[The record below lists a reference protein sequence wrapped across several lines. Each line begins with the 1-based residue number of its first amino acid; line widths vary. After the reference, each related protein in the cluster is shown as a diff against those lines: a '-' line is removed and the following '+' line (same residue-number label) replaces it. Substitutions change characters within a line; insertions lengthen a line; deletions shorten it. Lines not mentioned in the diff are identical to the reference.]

1 MAQDESFTNGLSA
14 EIVPPSRSS
23 VLPASGSRGPA
34 TVLIEP
40 FDAVGGG
47 QEDFFE
53 YFTVALNRKYTIL
66 GVAVLG
72 GLLAWCITS
81 LQTPLYQART
91 EIEIQSMAESD
102 LVYRIVDK
110 DWQGGGA
117 GNTVTP
123 ESYLETQLHILNSR
137 LFKNRVQEKI
147 RGTAIAN
154 SQYEPSRPRK
164 VLSLI
169 GIKLPVASGPGLSPI
184 KCESKTL
191 ENTRIV
197 QITCQSPNAD
207 FAAEYANTTAREFV
221 AYNLEAQTATAEHT
235 LSWLTNQLADMRGKV
250 EVARNKLDQYSAD
263 SGVHFEANEPDA
275 DKSTLSDLQKQ
286 LAAASI
292 QRIDDQAAYEVALD
306 ASRANQLVDERLAG
320 SEEEVLKL
328 KSQLQQLSQ
337 QYTSDHPKV
346 LQLREQIATLEKII
360 AMQTATYV
368 GLLKEKQEASQLR
381 EQELAKAL
389 AQQSKVVLGAAR
401 KSTEYE
407 TLRRDVER
415 NQKLYEDLLQKATEV
430 SLSTAMR
437 GSSQIRVV
445 DSAETP
451 PDPFHPAIPKSVGL
465 GIATGLMLGIG
476 LVFVGE
482 RTNHRLRSPGEV
494 ALHLGLPE
502 LAVVPNYDP
511 LPNPA
516 SEVKGEAKRPPLI
529 KRLLGSDRPEL
540 ATAQMVLRREKPGRV
555 VESFRAAVTSLLAYR
570 YWKNSS
576 KKILVTSA
584 SAGEGKST
592 VVSNLGISLAETGYS
607 VVLVDGDIRRPL
619 LNEMFGVSNSWG
631 LTTLVTGDHNISA
644 SPIEALVQKTKID
657 NLSLLT
663 AGPGTSSISRILH
676 AKRLETIFD
685 RLASEFDF
693 VIVDSPPASEFS
705 DARLLGRLVDGAVL
719 VIQSRETTRESALAV
734 RDRLLQ
740 DNLTIIGAILNRWD
754 SRTDNG
760 RYYAYRYRDQAL

>member
-1 MAQDESFTNGLSA
+1 MAQDDKFPGGQSA
-14 EIVPPSRSS
+14 EVIDRPGALAPT
-23 VLPASGSRGPA
+23 GSRAA
-34 TVLIEP
+34 TTVYLEP
-40 FDAVGGG
+40 IDAPGGA
-47 QEDFFE
+47 QRDFFE
-53 YFTVALNRKYTIL
+53 YFSVALNRKYTIL
-66 GVAVLG
+66 GVAALG
-72 GLLAWCITS
+72 GILAWGISS

-91 EIEIQSMAESD
+91 DIEIQSMAESD

-110 DWQGGGA
+110 DWQGGGG
-117 GNTVTP
+117 GNAVTP

-137 LFKNRVQEKI
+137 LFQNRVLDKI
-147 RGTAIAN
+147 RAAPAAS

-164 VLSLI
+164 LLSLI
-169 GIKLPVASGPGLSPI
+169 GIKLPGALGPGLPPI
-184 KCESKTL
+184 KCESKTV

-197 QITCQSPNAD
+197 QITCQSPNPD
-207 FAAEYANTTAREFV
+207 FAAEYANTTAREFI
-221 AYNLEAQTATAEHT
+221 AYNLEAQSSTAEHT
-235 LSWLTNQLADMRGKV
+235 LSWLTNQLADMRNKV
-250 EVARNKLDQYSAD
+250 EQARVKLDQYSAA
-263 SGVHFEANEPDA
+263 SGVHFEANEPDT
-275 DKSTLSDLQKQ
+275 DKNTLGDLQKQ
-286 LAAASI
+286 LAAASV
-292 QRIDDQAAYEVALD
+292 QQIDDQAAYEVALE

-320 SEEEVLKL
+320 SAEEVLKL

-346 LQLREQIATLEKII
+346 RQLKEQIETLDKIM

-368 GLLKEKQEASQLR
+368 GILREKHEASKLR
-381 EQELAKAL
+381 EEHLGKAL

-407 TLRRDVER
+407 TLRREVER

-445 DSAETP
+445 DSAEP
-451 PDPFHPAIPKSVGL
+451 PAAPFRPAIPKTVGL
-465 GIATGLMLGIG
+465 GITTGLMLGFG

-482 RTNHRLRSPGEV
+482 RTNHRFRGPGEV
-494 ALHLGLPE
+494 PLHLSLPE
-502 LAVVPNYDP
+502 LAVVPNYEPAARVAGKDGGETKR
-511 LPNPA
+511 LPQ
-516 SEVKGEAKRPPLI
+516 I
-529 KRLLGSDRPEL
+529 KRALGFGTPEPS
-540 ATAQMVLRREKPGRV
+540 TALMVLVPEKPGRV

-570 YWKNSS
+570 HWRNSS
-576 KKILVTSA
+576 KTILVTSP
-584 SAGEGKST
+584 SQGDGKST

-607 VVLVDGDIRRPL
+607 VVLVDGDIRRPH
-619 LNEMFGVSNSWG
+619 LNEIFGLANSWG
-631 LTTLVTGDHNISA
+631 LTTLVTGDNDIRTA
-644 SPIEALVQKTKID
+644 PIEALVQKTKLD

-676 AKRLETIFD
+676 AKRLEMVFD

-705 DARLLGRLVDGAVL
+705 DARILGRLVDGAVL
-719 VIQSRETTRESALAV
+719 VIQCGETTREDASVV

-754 SRTDNG
+754 GKATPS
-760 RYYAYRYRDQAL
+760 RYYSYGYREQA